1 MCVAHILQAD
11 PKAIKLPFGTRLAP
25 LAEKTVHR
33 TVFFNRSCLSEFDSL
48 SNKKNETA
56 KNAIPFFMVEP
67 RRVELLSEK
76 ASDSGT
82 PGAVCGLNFPLP
94 KVHKQPSGFGSFI
107 GHGSRKA

>member
-1 MCVAHILQAD
+1 MDGCFRH
-11 PKAIKLPFGTRLAP
+11 KAET
-25 LAEKTVHR
+25 E
-33 TVFFNRSCLSEFDSL
+33 
-48 SNKKNETA
+48 SNA
-56 KNAIPFFMVEP
+56 LCSDVVEP